1 MKKLFLFG
9 AIFFASTIVNA
20 QSIKENF
27 DSNTLEW
34 TECVTDSK
42 QGTAIIDKGVL
53 KLKTKDNEKV
63 GMTFMESH
71 CYAPINVERPF
82 TVVSHVTLLKL
93 DEENFTG
100 FVFNYRDGGNYYAM
114 DFNEKFIEF
123 RRYVN
128 NVLVGEI
135 TQSIKWQKKRK
146 LVQQWKL
153 TYDGNIL
160 EFFVDEVSIFKVRH
174 MPLEY
179 KGFGFYTYGKQVIE
193 VDDIEFIQ

>member
-42 QGTAIIDKGVL
+42 RGTAIIDKGVL

-82 TVVSHVTLLKL
+82 TVVSHVKLLKL

-114 DFNEKFIEF
+114 VFNEKFIEF

-135 TQSIKWQKKRK
+135 TQSIKWQKKE
-146 LVQQWKL
+146 
-153 TYDGNIL
+153 N
-160 EFFVDEVSIFKVRH
+160 
-174 MPLEY
+174 
-179 KGFGFYTYGKQVIE
+179 
-193 VDDIEFIQ
+193 